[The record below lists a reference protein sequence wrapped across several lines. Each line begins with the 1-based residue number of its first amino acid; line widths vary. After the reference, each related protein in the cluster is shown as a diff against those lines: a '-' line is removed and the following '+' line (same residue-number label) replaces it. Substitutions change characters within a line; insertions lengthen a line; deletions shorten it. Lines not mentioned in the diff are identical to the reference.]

1 MNNNVFKATETITTN
16 NNNENNNPITNQNL
30 NTKFNLR
37 NVTLKEEKY
46 PKLILKNTESQ
57 TNYVKI
63 SEPKLRKDFN
73 AQYGPNYKSI
83 SLQAVPITKSVYQQT
98 CKKTKSIS
106 LQISPKIKSTSS
118 QISPETISVST
129 QKSNKIANDNMKLR
143 KELLKVKS
151 QLSRV
156 EKQNKILKSKKH
168 VDSILKERLSVK
180 FTNAQAHLIIN
191 NNVKGR
197 WQNEDITNGLILKS
211 FSRTSYEF
219 LRNKLK
225 LPFPSLT
232 TLHEWT
238 KNFDTSP
245 GIQYDILN
253 VIKDKVNLNSDI
265 RKRFVI
271 ISFDEMT
278 LRNEISYCQRYEKIY
293 KGAKQI
299 QVVMVRGL
307 KQNWKQPVF
316 FDFDTAVTK
325 DLLFNIIKELH
336 KINLIVCGISS
347 DMGSTNKSLW
357 NELGISVDKTY
368 FENPEMKSGRVYVF
382 SDPCHILKN
391 IRNHLLDNG
400 YKFKDGSKITDKPLI
415 SLIAEKD
422 TGEFRCTHKLQ
433 MIHLNCKSSER
444 QRVCYATQLLSNS
457 TSEAL
462 KNIFPND
469 KEAQDLSEFIKV
481 VDSWFD
487 VMNSSLIK
495 DKKYLKCAFGLHL
508 NEQKKALLKAID
520 VFTYLNQIK
529 CPRKTD
535 KLKPY
540 QYGLIVSSKS
550 LLGLYDYLSTNYNF
564 KYIITSRLN
573 SDVVENFFSRL
584 RDMCGTH
591 RTPNCAEVIIR
602 FRIMAISR
610 NAEFAVKTAA
620 VKCEDSTNENSNFE
634 DFEENTFN
642 KILNTVE
649 DIEKN
654 ISDESNNEIDE
665 ELIKDINLM
674 LNDVEGFD
682 NTIKNESSVEEDF
695 EFDIGESKCFNKNE
709 NEFKDSCINISPRLN
724 KTKTQENTKK
734 SNYDKEAQENEFNI
748 EEEGFIYVGGFIAH
762 KILMKYPDV
771 GTQTRDINP
780 QTSKQKV
787 STWIGAKSTGGLIQ
801 PTDKF
806 INELKQMEDKFL
818 DFHNRHKNPPLDT
831 ERYVMKR
838 LTKEISDY
846 MSNYPTEI
854 IKKFVVTRTFI
865 RIKYLN
871 KVKNIKE
878 IANRARKLTKLG
890 HFYQSNTK

>member
-1 MNNNVFKATETITTN
+1 MKEK
-16 NNNENNNPITNQNL
+16 QNSKL
-30 NTKFNLR
+30 KF
-37 NVTLKEEKY
+37 
-46 PKLILKNTESQ
+46 KNTESQ

-63 SEPKLRKDFN
+63 NEPKLRKDFN
-73 AQYGPNYKSI
+73 AQYTPNSKSRGVQVMPN
-83 SLQAVPITKSVYQQT
+83 SKSACQQT
-98 CKKTKSIS
+98 CVKTSNKEIQIKLSPKKKTICLQINPSTKSIS
-106 LQISPKIKSTSS
+106 S
-118 QISPETISVST
+118 QIRPETISVST
-129 QKSNKIANDNMKLR
+129 QKSNKYSIENIKLK

-151 QLSRV
+151 QLSKV

-180 FTNAQAHLIIN
+180 FTDAQAHLIIN

-253 VIKDKVNLNSDI
+253 VIKDKVKHNSDI
-265 RKRFVI
+265 RNRFVVL
-271 ISFDEMT
+271 SFDEMT

-307 KQNWKQPVF
+307 KQNWKQPIF
-316 FDFDTAVTK
+316 FDFDTPVTK

-336 KINLIVCGISS
+336 NINLIVCGISS

-357 NELGISVDKTY
+357 NQLGISVDKTY
-368 FENPEMKSGRVYVF
+368 FENPEMKSGQIYVF

-391 IRNHLLDNG
+391 VRNHLIDNG
-400 YKFKDGSKITDKPLI
+400 YKLKDGSKITDKPLV

-481 VDSWFD
+481 IDSWFD

-495 DKKYLKCAFGLHL
+495 DKKDLKCAFGLHL

-520 VFTYLNQIK
+520 VFTHLNQIK

-540 QYGLIVSSKS
+540 QYGLILSSKS

-564 KYIITSRLN
+564 KYIITTRLN

-591 RTPNCAEVIIR
+591 RTPNCAEVIMR

-620 VKCEDSTNENSNFE
+620 VKCEDSTNENSNVE
-634 DFEENTFN
+634 DFEENTYN
-642 KILNTVE
+642 TILNTVE

-654 ISDESNNEIDE
+654 ISDGSNTEIDE
-665 ELIKDINLM
+665 ELINDINLM
-674 LNDVEGFD
+674 FNDDEGFDNQFD
-682 NTIKNESSVEEDF
+682 NTIKNESSVEDF
-695 EFDIGESKCFNKNE
+695 EFNKESVDKNE
-709 NEFKDSCINISPRLN
+709 IEFKESCINISPESN
-724 KTKTQENTKK
+724 KKQENIK
-734 SNYDKEAQENEFNI
+734 NRENDKEAQENEFNI

-762 KILMKYPDV
+762 KILMKYPHV

-780 QTSKQKV
+780 QTSNQKV

-806 INELKQMEDKFL
+806 INELKQMEENFL
-818 DFHNRHKNPPLDT
+818 DFHNKHRNPPLDT

-838 LTKEISDY
+838 LTKEISDF
-846 MSNYPTEI
+846 MHNYPTEI

-871 KVKNIKE
+871 KVKNTKE